1 MKDFQD
7 FLEGNLDKD
16 GYNTLKQSVTTVL
29 NYSESEIDKK
39 TFDIAAAISVE
50 LLHSYHNWLNS

>member
-7 FLEGNLDKD
+7 FLEGNLDDD
-16 GYNTLKQSVTTVL
+16 GYNTLKQKVTTDL

-39 TFDIAAAISVE
+39 TFDIATAISVE